1 MLTVCQFSI
10 DIRKMT
16 VSPKPRRAPSYH
28 LESLFS
34 SWRFVGIHLVTLV
47 LLLPLGSDACDVPPR
62 FQSMMLRGASQTV
75 YQPGDTV
82 EYECRLGYMRI
93 VPLVSTTA
101 VCQADNTW
109 TPLQEACTKKSCVN
123 LAEPRNGQVTYVNG
137 STTFGSQAHYECNEG
152 RNLRKK
158 KLRDLLKLKK
168 PVSLGTGTQI
178 QSEILCQPPKKIPH
192 GTYTNSQKD
201 TYEYN
206 EVVTYSCNPSNGP
219 DEYSLVGKRTLI
231 CSGQDQWSSD
241 PPECNVVKCPYPVV
255 KNGTIVSII
264 GTKYSYRTRVT
275 FQCLKG
281 FLFEGSNSAV
291 CGANSNWVPGL
302 PKCTQGVQ
310 PTVPKT
316 TPVSSK
322 PGVKPTLPKT
332 TTPGLSTSS
341 AERFEYLDACDDPPR
356 FQSMMLKDPPQTA
369 YQPEDR
375 VEYECRRGYKPIVPP
390 LSTTIVCQADNTWTS
405 LQEACTMVQCPHPVV
420 KNGRIVS
427 IIETQYSYRTR
438 VTFQCLKGFLF
449 EGSNSAVCG
458 ANSTWVPG
466 LPKCTQGVK
475 PTVPKTTPV
484 SSKPGVKPTVPKRTK
499 PGHYK
504 SSAER
509 FEYLGDRL
517 RALTVLMFL
526 ALQ

>member
-47 LLLPLGSDACDVPPR
+47 LLLPSGSDACDVPPK

-152 RNLRKK
+152 FY
-158 KLRDLLKLKK
+158 LLGIKILYCEISGDKMEWSDNPPLCEK
-168 PVSLGTGTQI
+168 
-178 QSEILCQPPKKIPH
+178 ILCQPPKKIPH

-241 PPECNVVKCPYPVV
+241 PPECKVVKCPYPVV
-255 KNGTIVSII
+255 NNGRIVSII
-264 GTKYSYRTRVT
+264 GTK
-275 FQCLKG
+275 
-281 FLFEGSNSAV
+281 
-291 CGANSNWVPGL
+291 
-302 PKCTQGVQ
+302 
-310 PTVPKT
+310 
-316 TPVSSK
+316 
-322 PGVKPTLPKT
+322 
-332 TTPGLSTSS
+332 
-341 AERFEYLDACDDPPR
+341 
-356 FQSMMLKDPPQTA
+356 
-369 YQPEDR
+369 
-375 VEYECRRGYKPIVPP
+375 
-390 LSTTIVCQADNTWTS
+390 
-405 LQEACTMVQCPHPVV
+405 
-420 KNGRIVS
+420 
-427 IIETQYSYRTR
+427 YSYRTR

-466 LPKCTQGVK
+466 LPKCTQGVQ

-484 SSKPGVKPTVPKRTK
+484 SSKPGVKPTVPKTTT
-499 PGHYK
+499 PGLST

-509 FEYLGDRL
+509 FEYLGSRL
-517 RALTVLMFL
+517 TALTIVMARPVVAQWDKASTWNTEVAGSKPWACLLIIIFL
-526 ALQ
+526 EKDPRWQQCRWMSHSPPPGPTRVPTKFKNNHPENPVQDLKKKGLITKDSQKKPH

>member
-1 MLTVCQFSI
+1 
-10 DIRKMT
+10 MT

-152 RNLRKK
+152 FYL
-158 KLRDLLKLKK
+158 
-168 PVSLGTGTQI
+168 LGTKILYCEISGDKMEW
-178 QSEILCQPPKKIPH
+178 SDNPPLCEKILCQPPKKIPH

-206 EVVTYSCNPSNGP
+206 EEVTYICNPSNGP

-231 CSGQDQWSSD
+231 CSGRDQWSSD
-241 PPECNVVKCPYPVV
+241 PPECKVVKCPDPVV
-255 KNGTIVSII
+255 NNGRIVSIV

-281 FLFEGSNSAV
+281 FFFEGRNSAV
-291 CGANSNWVPGL
+291 CGANSTWVPGL

-322 PGVKPTLPKT
+322 PGVKPT
-332 TTPGLSTSS
+332 
-341 AERFEYLDACDDPPR
+341 
-356 FQSMMLKDPPQTA
+356 
-369 YQPEDR
+369 
-375 VEYECRRGYKPIVPP
+375 
-390 LSTTIVCQADNTWTS
+390 
-405 LQEACTMVQCPHPVV
+405 
-420 KNGRIVS
+420 
-427 IIETQYSYRTR
+427 
-438 VTFQCLKGFLF
+438 
-449 EGSNSAVCG
+449 
-458 ANSTWVPG
+458 
-466 LPKCTQGVK
+466 
-475 PTVPKTTPV
+475 VPKTTPV
-484 SSKPGVKPTVPKRTK
+484 SSNPVVQCPYPVVKNGKTVSVTGTKYSYKTRVRLECLKEFLLEGSKIVMCGPNSTWLPGLPNCTQGVMPAVPDTTPVSSKPGPVTLYSIHIVNNAISRGPGTIDSLETQRQVKRCAHWT
-499 PGHYK
+499 Y
-504 SSAER
+504 
-509 FEYLGDRL
+509 
-517 RALTVLMFL
+517 ALSPDF
-526 ALQ
+526 